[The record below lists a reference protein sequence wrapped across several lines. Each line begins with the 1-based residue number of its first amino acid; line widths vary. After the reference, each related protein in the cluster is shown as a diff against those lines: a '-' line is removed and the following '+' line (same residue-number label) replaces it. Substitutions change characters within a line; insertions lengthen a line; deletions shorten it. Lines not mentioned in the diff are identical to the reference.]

1 MSAKL
6 EIKNKELAALP
17 LVKGRIVRQ
26 WVVAH
31 LKDKPLTLAERTFM
45 DGDIEDMIQALI
57 EEDQARKLAASESA
71 A

>member
-1 MSAKL
+1 VMQ

-45 DGDIEDMIQALI
+45 GLCRDVGGNLGGAK
-57 EEDQARKLAASESA
+57 RT
-71 A
+71 